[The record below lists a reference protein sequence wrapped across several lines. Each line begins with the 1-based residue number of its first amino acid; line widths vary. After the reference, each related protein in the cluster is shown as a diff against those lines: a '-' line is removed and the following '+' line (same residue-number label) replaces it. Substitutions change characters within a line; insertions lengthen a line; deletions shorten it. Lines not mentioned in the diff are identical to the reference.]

1 MNETTITV
9 SGNLVSDVD
18 FRVTSRGDA
27 LARFR
32 LASTPT
38 RYDQGSGRWVDGNTA
53 YWNVTAWRRA
63 AENARASLAKGLPVV
78 VQGRVRQRTV
88 DREVPG
94 VPGATMPVTFT
105 DLEAQHFGLD
115 LSRCRAVYQ
124 RAPIGPQTGAG
135 SDPTPD
141 GGGSGVGGPAVGM
154 SSGGGPAEESVP
166 AADAP
171 GAGDAAPAPGEH
183 HETAQVAGE
192 VAA

>member
-27 LARFR
+27 MARFR
-32 LASTPT
+32 VASTST
-38 RYDQGSGRWVDGNTA
+38 RYDRASGHWVDGDTA
-53 YWNVTAWRRA
+53 YWNVTVWRRA

-78 VQGRVRQRTV
+78 LKGRVRQRTV
-88 DREVPG
+88 DRAVPG

-124 RAPIGPQTGAG
+124 RAPIGPQTGTA
-135 SDPTPD
+135 PD
-141 GGGSGVGGPAVGM
+141 GSVAATPAEGAVAPGGTSGPQDGSGSHADTPSADVHVH
-154 SSGGGPAEESVP
+154 AE
-166 AADAP
+166 ADA
-171 GAGDAAPAPGEH
+171 
-183 HETAQVAGE
+183 ETGG

>member
-1 MNETTITV
+1 MNETTVTV

-38 RYDQGSGRWVDGNTA
+38 RYDRGSGRWVDGDTA

-124 RAPIGPQTGAG
+124 RAPIGPQTGAAA
-135 SDPTPD
+135 DRTPN
-141 GGGSGVGGPAVGM
+141 
-154 SSGGGPAEESVP
+154 GGGPVEGPVP